1 MTYGTLRSVDESVL
15 EPFPEVV
22 DPSDAGEFERFRVAQ
37 NISQEDAD
45 EFSADDGSGFRFV
58 G

>member
-15 EPFPEVV
+15 EPFEPVV
-22 DPSDAGEFERFRVAQ
+22 SPADEDEFARWGESHHI
-37 NISQEDAD
+37 NKDDLD
-45 EFSADDGSGFRFV
+45 EFSADDGSGHRFV